1 MTPYL
6 EPVLAIPAV
15 LLLAVLFLLA
25 TPVTI
30 SFSIVRREAFSA
42 RITIGWLFGLLR
54 FTPSLARSGDRAKRR
69 RRRRPVA
76 APPEPDDSSGEAPS
90 EVPSEVPPEA
100 PRVQAKRFRRLLKSK
115 GFVRGVLRFLRD
127 MARCVRFVSL
137 RVAGRIGLDD
147 PCDTGRLWG
156 SICAVTGFLHGAKR
170 VRFLVEPE
178 FNEAVFELDGQ
189 GEIRIV
195 PVTLLLPTVRFVLSP
210 ATLRAAWAASR
221 RTRRTGRSG
230 RPRRSGR
237 TGRTGRTG

>member
-1 MTPYL
+1 MPPNF
-6 EPVLAIPAV
+6 EPVLIIPAAF
-15 LLLAVLFLLA
+15 LLAVLFLLA
-25 TPVTI
+25 SPVTI

-54 FTPSLARSGDRAKRR
+54 FTPFMAGDGKRTRRKRR
-69 RRRRPVA
+69 RPATA
-76 APPEPDDSSGEAPS
+76 AAEPDDSSGEAPRKATR
-90 EVPSEVPPEA
+90 A
-100 PRVQAKRFRRLLKSK
+100 PAKRFHKLLKSK

-127 MARCVRFVSL
+127 MTRCVRFVSL
-137 RVAGRIGLDD
+137 RVAGRVGLDD

-195 PVTLLLPTVRFVLSP
+195 PVTLLLPTARFVLSP
-210 ATLRAAWAASR
+210 ATLRAAWAVSR
-221 RTRRTGRSG
+221 RRV
-230 RPRRSGR
+230 
-237 TGRTGRTG
+237 

>member
-1 MTPYL
+1 MTPNL
-6 EPVLAIPAV
+6 EPVLLIPAA
-15 LLLAVLFLLA
+15 LLLVAVLLLA

-30 SFSIVRREAFSA
+30 SFSIVRRKAFSA

-54 FTPSLARSGDRAKRR
+54 FTPPLTGDGERTRRKRR
-69 RRRRPVA
+69 RRRRPDA
-76 APPEPDDSSGEAPS
+76 APPEPDEAS
-90 EVPSEVPPEA
+90 RKA
-100 PRVQAKRFRRLLKSK
+100 PRKAPGAPAQRFRALLKSE
-115 GFVRGVLRFLRD
+115 GFVRGVLRFLCD

-137 RVAGRIGLDD
+137 HVAGRVGLDD

-178 FNEAVFELDGQ
+178 FNEAVLELDGR

-195 PVTLLLPTVRFVLSP
+195 PATLLLPTVRFVLSP

-221 RTRRTGRSG
+221 RQE
-230 RPRRSGR
+230 
-237 TGRTGRTG
+237 